1 VGREKLRENGDL
13 LKSYKIKKNKT
24 NQLINEARS
33 LFYQNFIEDNNSNQ
47 QNLFTAAKKLIN
59 QGDKRTVFPPFVD
72 KRRFADQMG
81 NYFVEKIQDIQTKLN
96 NMVQGLQISLLI
108 MLLKQSLLYTIS
120 PHLRK
125 KKVLKLVKGCKK
137 KGCNLDPMPTPLVI
151 DCIDVLLPL
160 ITKIINLSLESG
172 TFPFQAL

>member
-1 VGREKLRENGDL
+1 MGREKLRENGDL

-96 NMVQGLQISLLI
+96 NMVQGLPNFVADNASE
-108 MLLKQSLLYTIS
+108 TI
-120 PHLRK
+120 
-125 KKVLKLVKGCKK
+125 
-137 KGCNLDPMPTPLVI
+137 TPLH
-151 DCIDVLLPL
+151 
-160 ITKIINLSLESG
+160 NF
-172 TFPFQAL
+172 TFTQFHHTYGRRRS

>member
-1 VGREKLRENGDL
+1 MGREKLRENGDL

-59 QGDKRTVFPPFVD
+59 QGDKKTVFPPFVD

-96 NMVQGLQISLLI
+96 NMVQGLPNFVADNASE
-108 MLLKQSLLYTIS
+108 TI
-120 PHLRK
+120 
-125 KKVLKLVKGCKK
+125 
-137 KGCNLDPMPTPLVI
+137 TPLHNFTTLTEEGPET
-151 DCIDVLLPL
+151 CQRL
-160 ITKIINLSLESG
+160 
-172 TFPFQAL
+172 